1 MAFWVENAMR
11 HFGILL
17 ASATLGA
24 VLVASGPGL
33 AFGRGG
39 GGGGHF
45 GGFGPRFAG
54 RSVAM
59 GHFDR
64 RFFDRGDRFRRF
76 GRFDRDDRFFF
87 RRGLFARGFPFWGWG
102 GGWGYPYG
110 DNAYSGYNYPGS
122 DYSGFAGTA
131 AAPFVFGAS
140 APTGQPGNYCIISVK
155 ACQLHDPPFV
165 GNDCSC
171 KVQGGDT
178 SEVP

>member
-1 MAFWVENAMR
+1 MKR
-11 HFGILL
+11 FGVLL
-17 ASATLGA
+17 ASAALGA
-24 VLVASGPGL
+24 ALVAGGPGL

-87 RRGLFARGFPFWGWG
+87 RRGLFARGFPFRGWGGGWG

-122 DYSGFAGTA
+122 DYSGLAGSA
-131 AAPFVFGAS
+131 AAPFVIGAS
-140 APTGQPGNYCIISVK
+140 AATGQPWNSCIISVK
-155 ACQLHDPPFV
+155 ACQLHNPPFV
-165 GNDCSC
+165 GDDCSC

>member
-1 MAFWVENAMR
+1 MR
-11 HFGILL
+11 RFGILL
-17 ASATLGA
+17 ASAALGA
-24 VLVASGPGL
+24 VFVAGGPGL

-54 RSVAM
+54 RSMAM

-64 RFFDRGDRFRRF
+64 RHFDRNDRFRRF
-76 GRFDRDDRFFF
+76 GRFDRDDRVFFG
-87 RRGLFARGFPFWGWG
+87 RGLFTSGFPLWGWG
-102 GGWGYPYG
+102 GGGG
-110 DNAYSGYNYPGS
+110 DSYSDNGYSGYNNLGS
-122 DYSGFAGTA
+122 YYSYSTFYGAGPLA
-131 AAPFVFGAS
+131 SGAS
-140 APTGQPGNYCIISVK
+140 APTGQSGNYCIISVK

>member
-1 MAFWVENAMR
+1 MAFWVENRCDTSVYCWPRPGSAR
-11 HFGILL
+11 LRSRAGQDWRSAEVVVAAVTLAVSAPGLL
-17 ASATLGA
+17 AGA
-24 VLVASGPGL
+24 WQW
-33 AFGRGG
+33 
-39 GGGGHF
+39 
-45 GGFGPRFAG
+45 
-54 RSVAM
+54 
-59 GHFDR
+59 
-64 RFFDRGDRFRRF
+64 RFR
-76 GRFDRDDRFFF
+76 RFDRDDRFFF
-87 RRGLFARGFPFWGWG
+87 RRGLFANGSPFWGWG

-122 DYSGFAGTA
+122 DYSGLSGSASP
-131 AAPFVFGAS
+131 PFVIGAS